1 MKMEL
6 NYTTDRYEKRW
17 QLAAKIIA
25 HPHQVI
31 TPHDKHRATVFFAL
45 FSDEDGLVE
54 YIYSQMNE
62 DDIKQTRLI
71 LASIYD

>member
-1 MKMEL
+1 MEL
-6 NYTTDRYEKRW
+6 NYTTDCYEKRW

-31 TPHDKHRATVFFAL
+31 TPHDKHRAIVFLTL
-45 FSDEDGLVE
+45 FSPDDDLVE

-62 DDIKQTRLI
+62 DDTKQTRQI